1 MKVKIDYFYFI
12 CSKINYI
19 FSMSANKKDDTLE
32 IKSGKNGLIKF
43 LKKKK

>member
-19 FSMSANKKDDTLE
+19 FSMSANKKDDTLK